1 MFLYLF
7 SKFYEKQLELITS
20 IEAILVPKTESE
32 INQRMSNQQQ
42 QKYAIRILIITNLII
57 NIVCSVFF
65 N

>member
-20 IEAILVPKTESE
+20 IESILVPKTESE